1 MITKEK
7 VQDQL
12 LHLGDE
18 FSIDELI
25 ERLLLIEKIDRG
37 LEQSKNNDVI
47 SDTELEKR
55 TKEW

>member
-12 LHLGDE
+12 LQLGNE

-25 ERLLLIEKIDRG
+25 ERLLLIEKIDKG
-37 LEQSKNNDVI
+37 LTQSKNNEVI
-47 SDTELEKR
+47 SESELEER
-55 TKEW
+55 MKEW